1 MYAYNKL
8 RHGLLT
14 PRVGV
19 FAPVTLVGFVLCG
32 FTIHNLEDEELSF
45 SAEKH
50 EWLTTESDTG
60 PRPMP
65 HLVPGEVSASASSA
79 LEELYV
85 LPAPRPRDTALAF
98 AGRARGVSQE
108 IAPLLVLGGALD
120 IQIPARSAVTLL
132 RVFSASEFKKPV
144 FGVAVHLQGEGLAT
158 HTPACASAYIEVRLP
173 FEWGGAVFKPHL
185 LEALDSLKL
194 GSGRAETMIT
204 HELLRDL
211 SYQSPVPPQESSAPE
226 SLRQI
231 PAENPGVAAAGQ
243 LSRPSVLT
251 AYTQAAGATAE
262 LLTPQVMLVPF
273 DEPVPVVGQECDP
286 DNLPDNLSEGMV
298 CQLTSE
304 SQWRFVP
311 GRVLNAKKGDLV
323 LSHDGQGMIGQ
334 MLQHLT
340 PPQFYSHSGIMS
352 KNHIELR
359 HSTGSEE
366 WLADHLARQQ

>member
-1 MYAYNKL
+1 
-8 RHGLLT
+8 
-14 PRVGV
+14 
-19 FAPVTLVGFVLCG
+19 
-32 FTIHNLEDEELSF
+32 
-45 SAEKH
+45 
-50 EWLTTESDTG
+50 
-60 PRPMP
+60 
-65 HLVPGEVSASASSA
+65 
-79 LEELYV
+79 
-85 LPAPRPRDTALAF
+85 
-98 AGRARGVSQE
+98 
-108 IAPLLVLGGALD
+108 
-120 IQIPARSAVTLL
+120 
-132 RVFSASEFKKPV
+132 
-144 FGVAVHLQGEGLAT
+144 
-158 HTPACASAYIEVRLP
+158 
-173 FEWGGAVFKPHL
+173 
-185 LEALDSLKL
+185 
-194 GSGRAETMIT
+194 MIT

-211 SYQSPVPPQESSAPE
+211 SYQSPAPPQESSAPE

-286 DNLPDNLSEGMV
+286 DNLSDNLSEGMV

-366 WLADHLARQQ
+366 WLADRSPGSSSGFDPLALKYSGPGRSPRRLTRPPITSG